1 MDLVQGR
8 DRVYRYDTIRA
19 VLVFLVIVGHCLA
32 LFMSPKVRIVHKLI
46 YSFHMPVFVYI
57 TGRFACF
64 DRVKTL
70 KHLLLP
76 YFVFQL
82 LYCYFDQ
89 AVLDSQ
95 APIQFTTPYWIMWYL
110 LAVSFFYLVIPMLP
124 QKGSRSAAF
133 LILGAVAVALAVGF
147 DDSVGKYMTLS
158 RFFVFLPFFL
168 LGYYREG
175 ILEQLK
181 RISTK
186 RWARYA
192 VFLLALLLIT
202 LGELYIIKTSV
213 NKKILYGALCYVKAK
228 GSVMDRAAFLL
239 TAFGWILLLERIV
252 PNKKIPVLSALG
264 QNTMPVYL
272 LHGFVVC
279 LAEKY
284 EWFRFSQPANFGLA
298 CLGAILLLAL
308 FGNKYVGR
316 LFHKMF

>member
-1 MDLVQGR
+1 MEPAQAR
-8 DRVYRYDTIRA
+8 DRAYKYDTMRA
-19 VLVFLVIVGHCLA
+19 VLMFLVIVGHCLA
-32 LFMSPKVRIVHKLI
+32 LFPSPKVRIVHRLI

-57 TGRFACF
+57 TGRFARF
-64 DRVKTL
+64 DRIKTL
-70 KHLLLP
+70 KHLVLP

-82 LYCYFDQ
+82 LYCVFDQ
-89 AVLDSQ
+89 VVLNSQ
-95 APIQFTTPYWIMWYL
+95 DPIQFATPYWIMWYL
-110 LAVSFFYLVIPMLP
+110 LAVSFFYLMIPMLP

-133 LILGAVAVALAVGF
+133 HILGAVAVALAVGF

-175 ILEQLK
+175 ILDRLK
-181 RISTK
+181 FIQTK
-186 RWARYA
+186 GWARYA
-192 VFLLALLLIT
+192 VLLLALLLIS
-202 LGELYIIKTSV
+202 LGELYIIKTKV

-228 GSVMDRAAFLL
+228 GSVTDRAVFLL

-252 PNKKIPVLSALG
+252 PNKRIPVLSSLG

-279 LAEKY
+279 LAEKDK
-284 EWFRFSQPANFGLA
+284 WFHFSQPVNFALT
-298 CLGAILLLAL
+298 CLGAIMLLAL

-316 LFHKMF
+316 LFHKIF